1 MAQSPASQVAKYI
14 VGFLGLVGVL
24 ALFQWYSSQG
34 TSADESVDT
43 PLGIIEVES
52 DTVWS
57 TYRNSRYG
65 YFLEYPKK
73 CRIHGIQ
80 ADVTTSPS
88 ITICG
93 FDTAIIDVLET
104 VDLKD
109 KYPDVALSLDNFV
122 KKLHR
127 ENRYGV
133 LENPSVTDVQ
143 KITTAAGKGLQ
154 FSMEGTYRDFSGQKF
169 PFASRSTLTFF
180 GNAER
185 KYLLVTRND
194 DHRANRIIESFMV
207 IQ

>member
-1 MAQSPASQVAKYI
+1 MNQSSAWQVAKY
-14 VGFLGLVGVL
+14 VLGFLGLVAAL
-24 ALFQWYSSQG
+24 AMFQWYSSQG
-34 TSADESVDT
+34 IEADESVDT
-43 PLGIIEVES
+43 PLGVIEIEK

-57 TYRNSRYG
+57 TYRNTRYG
-65 YFLEYPKK
+65 YFLEYPKN
-73 CRIHGIQ
+73 CRVHGIE
-80 ADVTTSPS
+80 ADVTTAPS

-104 VDLKD
+104 ADLKD
-109 KYPDVALSLDNFV
+109 KYPDAALSLDNFV

-180 GNAER
+180 GNSQR

-194 DHRANRIIESFMV
+194 DHRANRMLESFM
-207 IQ
+207 ILP